1 MLEAGD
7 TAGAMRMREQQ
18 EAAAGE
24 AIATGSGE
32 DTQEMASDTENSS
45 VDEDKEEKA
54 QDGDIRVLKLLYK
67 GQPLLDSQTDTQID
81 RQQTDAA

>member
-7 TAGAMRMREQQ
+7 TAGAIRMREQQ

-24 AIATGSGE
+24 ANVADSGE
-32 DTQEMASDTENSS
+32 DTQELASDTENSS
-45 VDEDKEEKA
+45 ADEDKEEKA

-67 GQPLLDSQTDTQID
+67 GQP
-81 RQQTDAA
+81 